1 MTTEIHAL
9 AGAYVLDAVDDLERV
24 SFERHLRE
32 CDACRTEVDELR
44 ETTARLAD
52 DTWSVPPPWLRESVM
67 AEIGRTRQ
75 VSPASPPSSPSE
87 AAPARRKSFRW
98 QRLTAAA
105 AVVVAAVGAGTTVY
119 AVQDQRV
126 REERAVAQQ
135 ARAEAERAR
144 VILGSPDVVLSRQA
158 VSTGGRV
165 TVATSRLQ
173 NAGVVLLDAGAAPA
187 GRVYQLWAIR
197 PGSAPA
203 SAGVLNEGQQTDVV
217 VVEGL
222 PGATD
227 VGLTLEPPR
236 GSRTPTMPLV
246 ADVKLA

>member
-9 AGAYVLDAVDDLERV
+9 AGAYVLDAVDDLERA

-32 CDACRTEVDELR
+32 CDSCRIEVDELR

-52 DTWSVPPPWLRESVM
+52 DTWSVPPPWLRENVM

-75 VSPASPPSSPSE
+75 ASPSE
-87 AAPARRKSFRW
+87 PSPAQRKGFRW

-105 AVVVAAVGAGTTVY
+105 AALVAAIGAGSAVY
-119 AVQDQRV
+119 VVQDQRV
-126 REERAVAQQ
+126 RREQVVAEQ
-135 ARAEAERAR
+135 ARAESRRAR
-144 VILGSPDVVLSRQA
+144 AILAAPDVVLSRQT

-165 TVATSRLQ
+165 TVATSRLH
-173 NAGVVLLDAGAAPA
+173 NAGVVLLDAAAVPA
-187 GRVYQLWAIR
+187 GRVFQLWTIR
-197 PGSAPA
+197 PGGAPVSAA
-203 SAGVLNEGQQTDVV
+203 VLSPGQRADVV

-227 VGLTLEPPR
+227 VGLTIEPPQ
-236 GSRTPTMPLV
+236 GSATPTLPMV
-246 ADVKLA
+246 ADVKVA

>member
-1 MTTEIHAL
+1 VTTEIHAL
-9 AGAYVLDAVDDLERV
+9 AGAYVLDAVDDLERA

-32 CDACRTEVDELR
+32 CDSCRTEVDELR

-52 DTWSVPPPWLRESVM
+52 DTWSVPPPWLRENVM
-67 AEIGRTRQ
+67 TEIGRTRQ
-75 VSPASPPSSPSE
+75 AVPSE
-87 AAPARRKSFRW
+87 PPPARRKGFRW

-105 AVVVAAVGAGTTVY
+105 AALVAAIAAGTTVY

-126 REERAVAQQ
+126 RKEQVVAQQ
-135 ARAEAERAR
+135 ARAEAARAR
-144 VILGSPDVVLSRQA
+144 AILAAPDVVLSRQTVA
-158 VSTGGRV
+158 TGGRV
-165 TVATSRLQ
+165 TVATSRLR

-187 GRVYQLWAIR
+187 GRVYQLWTIR
-197 PGSAPA
+197 PGGGPV
-203 SAGVLNEGQQTDVV
+203 SAGVLNEGQKADVV

-227 VGLTLEPPR
+227 VGLTIEPPK
-236 GSRTPTMPLV
+236 GSATPTLPMV